1 MTIIGAGGG
10 GGKGG
15 GGGSSRTPST
25 APDSLDSR
33 QYANV
38 IDLISEGEIEGL
50 ADGFK
55 SIFLNNTVLQNPDNS
70 YNFQD
75 VTVYTRNGTQN
86 QAYIPLSGGV
96 EDEKP
101 VGITVAKAVPQVRT
115 ITDVDVDAVRITIAI
130 PSLQQIN
137 NTNGDTSGC

>member
-1 MTIIGAGGG
+1 MTIIYLIE
-10 GGKGG
+10 KGVI
-15 GGGSSRTPST
+15 RTYYQKGFEDIT
-25 APDSLDSR
+25 AR
-33 QYANV
+33 M
-38 IDLISEGEIEGL
+38 ISEGEIEGL

-86 QAYIPLSGGV
+86 QTYIPLSGGI

-101 VGITVAKAVPQVRT
+101 VGITVEQCNLNNIK
-115 ITDVDVDAVRITIAI
+115 
-130 PSLQQIN
+130 QQWEISPDEN
-137 NTNGDTSGC
+137 ICVLE